1 MKFEKTVEISA
12 TPEEVW
18 ALVGDVEAVAGC
30 IPGLHDYVATGPNE
44 FDAVLTQQVGPVKSS
59 FTLSTRLT
67 DLDPERSLTAI
78 TEGRDPDLDSS
89 VKAVQRFDLSPF
101 EGVTRVAITAD
112 IAITG
117 RIASFGH
124 RIVGIKAEQ
133 VVLEAIKN
141 LSRVLEE
148 RRNTG
153 T

>member
-1 MKFEKTVEISA
+1 MKFEKTVEINA

-18 ALVGDVEAVAGC
+18 ALVEDVEAVAGC

-59 FTLSTRLT
+59 FKLSTRLT
-67 DLDPERSLTAI
+67 NLDPRRSLTAI
-78 TEGRDPDLDSS
+78 SEGRDPDLDSS
-89 VKAVQRFDLSPF
+89 VKAVQRFDLSPS
-101 EGVTRVAITAD
+101 EDVTRVAIEAD

-117 RIASFGH
+117 RIATFGH
-124 RIVGIKAEQ
+124 RIVAIKAEQ

-153 T
+153 S